1 VAPRSPESVEDFSYA
16 PLANVPATLWYSSPV
31 ATLRSLADDALHP
44 VSARLLVGRSPSCTL
59 RLDKRYVSGE
69 HATLAW
75 TGWAWEIRDLGS
87 RNGTFVD
94 GNRIEPGNPV
104 PVSQGSKI
112 AFGDPEEVFELVD
125 AEPPGAVAIDVA
137 NGQIVAGKN
146 NLLVLP
152 AESSPELSIYQDNV
166 GQWVAE
172 AVEGEKT
179 TVVDQGIVT
188 AGGRTWRLQLPFV
201 TEGTPL
207 VDLRPTL
214 ETVSLRFGVTK
225 NEESVELT
233 VIHRG
238 VEIPLEPRE
247 HGYVLL
253 TLARARLEDAHLPPD
268 QRGWRDRDRLLKM
281 LKMDANALNV
291 AIHRAR
297 QQLLAAGVD
306 GGAAIVEVQRGQRRL
321 GTDRFQLVSI

>member
-1 VAPRSPESVEDFSYA
+1 M
-16 PLANVPATLWYSSPV
+16 
-31 ATLRSLADDALHP
+31 
-44 VSARLLVGRSPSCTL
+44 SARLLVGRSPSCAL
-59 RLDKRYVSGE
+59 RLDKKYVSGE

-75 TGWAWEIRDLGS
+75 TGWAWEVRDLGS

-104 PVSQGSKI
+104 PLHPGSRI

-125 AEPPGAVAIDVA
+125 AEPPGALATEI
-137 NGQIVAGKN
+137 QSGKLTFGRN

-152 AESSPELSIYQDNV
+152 AESEPEISIYQDSMGV
-166 GQWVAE
+166 WVM
-172 AVEGEKT
+172 EGHDGEISQ
-179 TVVDQGIVT
+179 VVDQGIVT
-188 AGGRTWRLQLPFV
+188 AGGRSWRLQLPFV

-207 VDLRPTL
+207 VDMRPTL
-214 ETVSLRFGVTK
+214 DTVSIRFGVSR
-225 NEESVELT
+225 NEEEVELT

-253 TLARARLEDAHLPPD
+253 TLARARLEDSHLAPD
-268 QRGWRDRDRLLKM
+268 QRGWRDRERLQKM
-281 LKMDANALNV
+281 LRMDANALNV

-297 QQLLAAGVD
+297 QQMLAAGID
-306 GGAAIVEVQRGQRRL
+306 GGAGIVQVQRGQRRL
-321 GTDRFQLVSI
+321 GTDRFQLVTI